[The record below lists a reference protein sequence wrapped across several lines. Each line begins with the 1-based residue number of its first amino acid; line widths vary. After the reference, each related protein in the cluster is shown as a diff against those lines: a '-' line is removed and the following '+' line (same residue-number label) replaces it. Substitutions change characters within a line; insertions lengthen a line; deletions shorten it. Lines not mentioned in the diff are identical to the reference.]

1 MSDAAESQPASDEA
15 EPGPGPPA
23 QSAPDEGVSFL
34 GIQATDRV
42 ELLSTIILAV
52 AAVLTAWSAFQSAK
66 WSGVMSIDFN
76 SAGTARTESTRFDT
90 LAGQQAQVD
99 VGLFTNWLAALNDD
113 LNAGAISVEPGQGY
127 QPTPGTLSGFLFE
140 RFRPEF
146 RPAMDAWLAL
156 EPVTNPEAPKSPFE
170 MPEYQL
176 EAAQEADRLQAL
188 ADEHRSAALVANQT
202 SDDYVLTAV
211 LFASV
216 LFFAGVSTK
225 MQRPRNRKIMVGVA
239 TVFLVVGT
247 VIVVSLPVELG
258 DLFGTL

>member
-1 MSDAAESQPASDEA
+1 MTDAADA
-15 EPGPGPPA
+15 EPVPA
-23 QSAPDEGVSFL
+23 QPSEGEAAPDAGVSFL
-34 GIQATDRV
+34 GIEASDRV

-66 WSGVMSIDFN
+66 WGGVMSIEFN

-113 LNAGAISVEPGQGY
+113 LNTGAITLAPGQGY
-127 QPTPGTLSGFLFE
+127 TPTEGTLSGFLFL

-146 RPAMDAWLAL
+146 RPVMDAWLATF
-156 EPVTNPEAPKSPFE
+156 PVTNPDAPPSPFA
-170 MPEYQL
+170 MPEYTL
-176 EAAQEADRLQAL
+176 AAAEEADLLQST
-188 ADEHRSAALVANQT
+188 ADAHRDAALVANQT

-225 MQRPRNRKIMVGVA
+225 MQRPRNRRIMVGVA
-239 TVFLVVGT
+239 SLFLIVGA
-247 VIVVSLPVELG
+247 VIVVSLPIEIG
-258 DLFGTL
+258 DLFGTLT